1 MLKTPDI
8 KDSPSQSNPSYLPH
22 YSNTSVKKR
31 AHIVIAVV
39 PAEKNPNSL
48 ASLTMSYN
56 SGAVS
61 QSGSRLACL
70 SVSWEYLDQTRMV
83 AAKEE
88 DGVLIFELVGSAAA
102 AKLAQQSFQR
112 AI

>member
-1 MLKTPDI
+1 M
-8 KDSPSQSNPSYLPH
+8 
-22 YSNTSVKKR
+22 
-31 AHIVIAVV
+31 
-39 PAEKNPNSL
+39 
-48 ASLTMSYN
+48 TMSYN

-61 QSGSRLACL
+61 QSGSRLACLSVCL